1 MTFASLPTLPH
12 AQPCAAVS
20 PADIDLSDMEYAVP
34 NSGPAETLR
43 ESPAET
49 IARLKAALAPFARAG
64 QAYRQNGDR
73 LHRVVLAAETEDGS
87 VSAVLSVGDFT
98 RAYDVLK

>member
-1 MTFASLPTLPH
+1 MTFASLPTLTH

-20 PADIDLSDMEYAVP
+20 PSDVNFDDMEYSVP
-34 NSGPAETLR
+34 GAGPAETLR

-49 IARLKAALAPFARAG
+49 IARLKAALTPFARAG

-73 LHRVVLAAETEDGS
+73 LSRVVLAAETEDGS

-98 RAYDVLK
+98 RACDILK